1 MRGRVFEELHEAAK
15 GFCVSLAAWL
25 IVTLPFVCKGVRTGF
40 GMGKGTNPAAFE
52 LGTTAFE
59 SGGDIPEKFTCDGPD
74 VSPPLSWTDP
84 PAGTQSFV
92 LIADDPDAPGGTWV
106 HWVAYDLPASLRQL
120 PEAVP
125 KDGELK
131 GGGRQGLN
139 DFPSIGYGG
148 PCPPPGKPHRYYF
161 RLYAVDRKLGL
172 KAGASRNE
180 VERAM
185 KGHVLG
191 QAELMGRHH
200 R

>member
-1 MRGRVFEELHEAAK
+1 MRGRALEELHEAAK

-25 IVTLPFVCKGVRTGF
+25 VVTLPFVLKGARTGF
-40 GMGKGTNPAAFE
+40 GIGSKSPAAFE
-52 LGTTAFE
+52 LRTTAFE
-59 SGGDIPEKFTCDGPD
+59 SGADIPEKFTCDGPD

-120 PEAVP
+120 PQGVP

-139 DFPSIGYGG
+139 DFPSLGYGG

>member
-1 MRGRVFEELHEAAK
+1 MRGWVFEELHEAAE

-25 IVTLPFVCKGVRTGF
+25 VVTLPFVFTGVRAGC
-40 GMGKGTNPAAFE
+40 GMENGTNPTTFE
-52 LGTTAFE
+52 LGTTAFQ
-59 SGGDIPEKFTCDGPD
+59 SGADIPEKFTCSGPD

-120 PEAVP
+120 PEGVP

-131 GGGRQGLN
+131 RGGRQGLN
-139 DFPSIGYGG
+139 DFPSLGYRG

-191 QAELMGRHH
+191 QAELMGRH
-200 R
+200 RR